1 MKEPTYSVFVRFRRG
16 QRLTLKRFAP
26 LDVALRFATQVRAE
40 RFHNQDDVFI
50 IDDASGDRVVEA
62 SSVPGGVVETFP
74 EAPPTSAV
82 QKSRLDESDLD
93 VLLKYVDRWQL
104 RHAQLTLR
112 GGQRLTVTVERS
124 LGQLT
129 RLMEQLTR
137 SKLFDSDL
145 SQLIEQASIAVE
157 HVRKVRD
164 GLHQLGVKLPELPA
178 REDAVAPGG
187 KARRDPKPSHR
198 ARKRP
203 ARGEG

>member
-26 LDVALRFATQVRAE
+26 LDVALRFAAQVRAE
-40 RFHNQDDVFI
+40 RFHNPDDVFI
-50 IDDASGDRVVEA
+50 IDDASGERVVEA
-62 SSVPGGVVETFP
+62 ASVSGVVETFI

-82 QKSRLDESDLD
+82 QASRPDDESDLE

-112 GGQRLTVTVERS
+112 GGQRLTATVERS

-129 RLMEQLTR
+129 RLMEQLSR

-145 SQLIEQASIAVE
+145 SQLLEQTSVAVE
-157 HVRKVRD
+157 QVRKVRD
-164 GLHQLGVKLPELPA
+164 GLHQIGMKLPELPE
-178 REDAVAPGG
+178 REDAVAPDG
-187 KARRDPKPSHR
+187 KLRSDPKPAQR
-198 ARKRP
+198 MRKGP
-203 ARGEG
+203 ATGKV